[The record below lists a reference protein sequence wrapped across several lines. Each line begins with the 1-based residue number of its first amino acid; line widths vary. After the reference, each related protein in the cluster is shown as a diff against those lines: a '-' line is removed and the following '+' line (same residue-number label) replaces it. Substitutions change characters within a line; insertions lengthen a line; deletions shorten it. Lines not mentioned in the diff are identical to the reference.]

1 MTALRRY
8 QPDILIEPAQTW
20 LAPRSSELF
29 ERLFGDALS
38 TGWDGATDVYETERE
53 VIVQCA
59 LPGFRPEQIEVTE
72 QHGILT
78 IRATRNDERREQRAG
93 LRYESR
99 QAQVVQRS
107 LRLPVEVD
115 ATQAQATLQHG
126 LLTIRLPKARSS
138 AARRIPIRS
147 RRQRIRVGTQA
158 RSWLQRLIA
167 WARRPRLHLTHQR
180 A

>member
-8 QPDILIEPAQTW
+8 QPDMLIEPARSNQL
-20 LAPRSSELF
+20 LA
-29 ERLFGDALS
+29 RLFDDALV
-38 TGWDGATDVYETERE
+38 TGWEGATDLYETERE

-59 LPGFRPEQIEVTE
+59 LPGFRPEQIDVTE

-78 IRATRNDERREQRAG
+78 IRATRHDEHREQHDGR
-93 LRYESR
+93 RYERR

-107 LRLPVEVD
+107 LQLPAEVD
-115 ATQAQATLQHG
+115 AAQAQATLQHG

-138 AARRIPIRS
+138 SARRIPIQS
-147 RRQRIRVGTQA
+147 RRQRIRLGAQA
-158 RSWLQRLIA
+158 RNWLQRLIA
-167 WARRPRLHLTHQR
+167 RARRPRLLLTHQR